1 MDPGGIRNQPS
12 PWWLAMG
19 GGGGTLT
26 YLFYRFW
33 GTDAFWIV
41 LVGSLAVGFAVAG
54 YAWILKRG
62 EKRKARG
69 FEEGV
74 GNQVGKAPTRISDTT
89 QRARLDDLRKR
100 FLDGVRKLREATG
113 KDLYEL
119 PWYLLVGE
127 PGSGKSEAVRPRH
140 SGLPCPPGMQ
150 DEFQGAG
157 GTINMDW
164 WFTNEAVI
172 LDTAGRLMFEELP
185 PGMVSEWQEFLRLLR
200 SNRPNCPINGALLVI
215 PADSLIRDTTDQV
228 NVKAARIAERL
239 AMIQKLLG
247 VRFPL
252 YVVITKS
259 DLINGYREFF
269 DNIADPEG
277 QRQILGWS
285 NPASLDEAFN
295 SQDIGRHLETLAARL
310 RRRRLGLLLDPVNTE
325 NPSARRTDQVDALYS
340 FPESL
345 MRLAPRLQLYL
356 EKLFFGGPFAAKPLF
371 LRGVYFTSAMREGS
385 ALDDEL
391 AEVLGVPVESLH
403 DGRVWE
409 RERSYF
415 LRDLF
420 VNKVFKEKGLVTR
433 AARAG
438 GQYRR
443 RKAAVVGAGLA
454 AVALLA
460 ALTLYFFAQFDKSL
474 GERHSY
480 YHAAANDRHWYEG
493 YWHPVVRLEEGL
505 NPSPVLVEGAKLR
518 PARFHRKLVDI
529 NSEKV
534 DPPWI
539 FFLSATLS
547 DDLND
552 RCREAE
558 RILFER
564 GVLYPLV
571 DAARKRMANP
581 KRPPWREARSDRKPD
596 PPLPQGTPTPDKAN
610 LATETLIQLMRL
622 EEHPGELPAPE
633 ALDHLCEYVLDGAS
647 GEGKTAGEGGEQVKQ
662 GYPDYIKE
670 DDAGQSDRKAI
681 AEAFLWIYPPDNY
694 RDKPWLAKGLA
705 TDPAAGAIRQ
715 GATGFI
721 KYWSPERL
729 QGSGRMAD
737 LSALAVALGQF
748 DTAEERL
755 LKVFEPFPRDA
766 LKQGAVH
773 AKALAAWNE
782 AHKELLAK
790 REAVDKGVGILG
802 ADALLVA
809 YGKAYEDSLNPAREA
824 YRRLLG
830 PDFPGDPGPK
840 PNPAGRAAEPSKAAE
855 APARAARA
863 APAPAA
869 KPGTAETIASAKED
883 PKKACA
889 SAKQDLKMAWES
901 LADCFKSQGPQEA
914 RLREFDS
921 RFLDRILVGDPSS
934 RLYYHRCKMYRIASG
949 AFQQLPD
956 QAEVG
961 AQARAV
967 AEFANNG
974 LTAIRALDRAA
985 GERWR
990 VPEACKVSQEEV
1002 RLLAGGRLFAA
1013 FDAGLK
1019 QVLPKDLKELN
1030 ERIKALAAGDPV
1042 RNFPEIPLV
1051 VLPEPQPRPEYSPA
1065 GAAAY
1070 FVKWQ
1075 TLGECLE
1082 KEQQEYPDRGELLAR
1097 HAAARDAHL
1106 KYIKEY
1112 LHYWA
1117 CTVPEPYCGTV
1128 GADWA
1133 TWREKLPPVS
1143 AAVFV
1148 KQEDLCRAM
1157 ADALDKM
1164 LPVVPKEMKGEWEGA
1179 RRALEEQR
1187 RHLGNRV
1194 YLNDRDEAIS
1204 NWRALGPDAAK
1215 ARLKILEAQPRAF
1228 VKGYVPV
1235 PIDAAVESGDAPA
1248 LPFVEF
1254 VDGYWLHLAMESLR
1268 LVGRDWKVGFDQQI
1282 ETFLK
1287 QYGRFP
1293 LALPVDQGPWLT
1305 PAQVEEA
1312 RKTILAFGQ
1321 QEWSKET
1328 LGGGAK
1334 TDRPKVDALLELLR
1348 RFPVASKE
1356 QEKSLEQLRK
1366 MQRVLE
1372 ALPQEGQAATCDVC
1386 WPGLRDQVSNA
1397 QKVGKDFVGSYY
1409 RFVRVGEQEISTE
1422 ADTEKVLLEKVQ
1434 SVGDPGPRAFVFR
1447 PLKASTEGEGMQVF
1461 FEAPWAILKMALL
1474 GESEDGKT
1482 WTSTFVTNQ
1491 TPGLVFTVRIK
1502 FAGALPVKRDW
1513 PGYHRP

>member
-1 MDPGGIRNQPS
+1 MDPSGIRNQPS
-12 PWWLAMG
+12 PWWLAVG
-19 GGGGTLT
+19 GLGGGTLT

-41 LVGSLAVGFAVAG
+41 LVGSLAVSFAVAG
-54 YAWILKRG
+54 YAWVLKRG

-74 GNQVGKAPTRISDTT
+74 GNQVGKAPTRISDAT
-89 QRARLDDLRKR
+89 QRARLDDMRKR

-127 PGSGKSEAVRPRH
+127 PGSGKSEAIRPRH

-185 PGMVSEWQEFLRLLR
+185 PGVVSEWQEFLRLLR
-200 SNRPNCPINGALLVI
+200 SNRPNCPINGAMLVI
-215 PADSLIRDTTDQV
+215 PADSLIRDTTDQL

-239 AMIQKLLG
+239 DMIQKALG

-252 YVVITKS
+252 FVVITKS

-285 NPASLDEAFN
+285 NPAPLDEAFN
-295 SQDIGRHLETLAARL
+295 PQDIGRHLETLAARL

-325 NPSARRTDQVDALYS
+325 NPSACRTDQVDALYS

-345 MRLAPRLQLYL
+345 MRLAPRLQLYM

-385 ALDDEL
+385 ALDAEL

-433 AARAG
+433 ATRAG

-443 RKAAVVGAGLA
+443 RKAVVVGAGFA

-460 ALTLYFFAQFDKSL
+460 ALTFYFFAQFDKSL

-480 YHAAANDRHWYEG
+480 YQAAANDRHWYEG
-493 YWHPVVRLEEGL
+493 YWHPVVSLEQGL
-505 NPSPVLVEGAKLR
+505 NPSPVRVEGVANFR
-518 PARFHRKLVDI
+518 PARFHRKLMDI

-534 DPPWI
+534 APPWI

-547 DDLND
+547 GSNLND
-552 RCREAE
+552 KCREAE

-571 DAARKRMANP
+571 DAARKRMANRG
-581 KRPPWREARSDRKPD
+581 KPPWDRK

-610 LATETLIQLMRL
+610 LATEALIQLMRL
-622 EEHPGELPAPE
+622 EEHPGEMPE
-633 ALDHLCEYVLDGAS
+633 PVALDHLCEYVLDGAS
-647 GEGKTAGEGGEQVKQ
+647 DDGKTAGEGAEQVKQ
-662 GYPDYIKE
+662 GYRDYIKE
-670 DDAGQSDRKAI
+670 DDAGQSDSKAV
-681 AEAFLWIYPPDNY
+681 AETFQWIYPPDNY
-694 RDKPWLAKGLA
+694 RDKPWLAKGIA
-705 TDPAAGAIRQ
+705 ADPAVAAGAVQEGTKR
-715 GATGFI
+715 FI
-721 KYWSPERL
+721 LYWSPERL

-755 LKVFEPFPRDA
+755 LKVFEPFRRDF
-766 LKQGAVH
+766 LKQSAVA
-773 AKALAAWNE
+773 AKALAAWNG
-782 AHKELLAK
+782 AYKELLAK
-790 REAVDKGVGILG
+790 REVVDKAVGALG
-802 ADALLVA
+802 ADSLLVA
-809 YGKAYEDSLNPAREA
+809 HGKAYEDSLNPAREA
-824 YRRLLG
+824 YGRLLG
-830 PDFPGDPGPK
+830 PDFPGGPVSK
-840 PNPAGRAAEPSKAAE
+840 PNLAGRSAEPSKAAE

-863 APAPAA
+863 ASALAA
-869 KPGTAETIASAKED
+869 EPGTQAAISAK
-883 PKKACA
+883 K
-889 SAKQDLKMAWES
+889 DLKKAWES
-901 LADCFKSQGPQEA
+901 LAEYFKSQGPQEA
-914 RLREFDS
+914 RLRAFDS
-921 RFLDRILVGDPSS
+921 GFLDPVPVDDPPL
-934 RLYYHRCKMYRIASG
+934 RLYNHRCKMYRIASG
-949 AFQQLPD
+949 AFQQLRD
-956 QAEVG
+956 QAEAD
-961 AQARAV
+961 AQAQAV
-967 AEFANNG
+967 AALANKG
-974 LTAIRALDRAA
+974 LEDIGAPGRAA
-985 GERWR
+985 GQRWR
-990 VPEACKVSQEEV
+990 VPEACKVSQDEI
-1002 RLLAGGRLFAA
+1002 RLQAGERLFEA
-1013 FDAGLK
+1013 FDAALK

-1030 ERIKALAAGDPV
+1030 ERIKALVPNEPV

-1051 VLPEPQPRPEYSPA
+1051 VLPEPKPRPEYSPA

-1070 FVKWQ
+1070 FKKWQNLGKCLEEAKWQ
-1075 TLGECLE
+1075 TLGEILE
-1082 KEQQEYPDRGELLAR
+1082 KEPLECPDLSELRAR
-1097 HAAARDAHL
+1097 HAAARDVHQ

-1112 LHYWA
+1112 YIYWGD
-1117 CTVPEPYCGTV
+1117 TVPKPYWGTV
-1128 GADWA
+1128 GTDWA

-1143 AAVFV
+1143 AKVFE

-1164 LPVVPKEMKGEWEGA
+1164 LPFVPKEMKEWEGA
-1179 RRALEEQR
+1179 GRALEEQR

-1194 YLNDRDEAIS
+1194 YLNARDEAIA
-1204 NWRALGPDAAK
+1204 NWRGLGPDAAK
-1215 ARLKILEAQPRAF
+1215 GRLKILEMTPRDF

-1235 PIDAAVESGDAPA
+1235 PSDAAVESGEAPA
-1248 LPFVEF
+1248 LQV

-1268 LVGRDWKVGFDQQI
+1268 LVGQDWKVGFDQQI
-1282 ETFLK
+1282 EEFLK

-1293 LALPVDQGPWLT
+1293 LTLPADRGPCLT

-1312 RKTILAFGQ
+1312 RKKIIAFGQ
-1321 QEWSKET
+1321 QEWPPGT
-1328 LGGGAK
+1328 IGGGAK
-1334 TDRPKVDALLELLR
+1334 TDRPQVDAFLELLR
-1348 RFPVASKE
+1348 RLPVASKE
-1356 QEKSLEQLRK
+1356 QVGQLGK
-1366 MQRVLE
+1366 MQRVLN
-1372 ALPQEGQAATCDVC
+1372 ALAPEGTCDVC
-1386 WPGLRDQVSNA
+1386 WPGYSEQKKNAPRGKEFLGRDYTYVRMTENKIDEEEVFKEA
-1397 QKVGKDFVGSYY
+1397 EKELLTKVQYMG
-1409 RFVRVGEQEISTE
+1409 
-1422 ADTEKVLLEKVQ
+1422 DTGPRIFFFRPQQSSPEEKVITV
-1434 SVGDPGPRAFVFR
+1434 P
-1447 PLKASTEGEGMQVF
+1447 

-1474 GESEDGKT
+1474 GNSEDGKT
-1482 WTSTFVTNQ
+1482 WTTTFAPDKH
-1491 TPGLVFTVRIK
+1491 PGLVFTVRIK
-1502 FAGALPVKRDW
+1502 FASALPKRDDW
-1513 PGYHRP
+1513 PTYHGP